1 MRLTYNC
8 SNYSIYDP
16 LGPELFTTTE
26 EKETTEEKG
35 TTGKFF
41 SMPCFASIFDLKF
54 DHPLLSILYAMR
66 LSVLYSEEPTTP
78 TTTVVDKN
86 GCDVCDPNCEDYI
99 ANNPD
104 CEEGKEISFSYQIFN
119 IYYYFQ
125 I

>member
-1 MRLTYNC
+1 
-8 SNYSIYDP
+8 
-16 LGPELFTTTE
+16 
-26 EKETTEEKG
+26 
-35 TTGKFF
+35 
-41 SMPCFASIFDLKF
+41 
-54 DHPLLSILYAMR
+54 MR

-119 IYYYFQ
+119 IYYYPLFSNLVCSLYSKFINPFFRTKHNKKWIHEQ
-125 I
+125 ESAA